1 MEETLEKLAGRSS
14 GNNKGGTKHVVL
26 NHLKKG
32 ENIDKQSPI
41 PLYYQIMNQLREKI
55 VGGEYAVNSVLPPE
69 RELVE
74 TYQVSRMTIRQAL
87 SELVN
92 EGILVRRKGIGTFVA
107 PPKLEQALSS
117 LTSFTEDMAQ
127 RGMKAG
133 SRVISF
139 KEIVPDPVIR
149 KTLELSTEEK
159 AFECVRLRMADEEP
173 MALETT
179 TLIASLCPGLQ
190 REDLEN
196 QSLYKVLTERWGI
209 QLEYAMQSL
218 EPILAPLYEA
228 KLLHVAP
235 GSPLLLMHRTTY
247 DQHGRAF
254 EHVKS
259 QYRGDRYKFVIE
271 LNRKAGR

>member
-1 MEETLEKLAGRSS
+1 MVLERVKRDEG
-14 GNNKGGTKHVVL
+14 
-26 NHLKKG
+26 
-32 ENIDKQSPI
+32 IDKNSPV
-41 PLYYQIMNQLREKI
+41 PMYYQIMNQLREKI
-55 VGGEYAVNSVLPPE
+55 VEGEYPVDSTLPPE

-74 TYQVSRMTIRQAL
+74 TYQVSRMTVRQAI

-107 PPKLEQALSS
+107 PPKIEQALSG

-139 KEIVPDPVIR
+139 KETTPDPTIR
-149 KTLELSTEEK
+149 KTLGLNANDTII
-159 AFECVRLRMADEEP
+159 ECVRLRLADDEP

-179 TLIASLCPGLQ
+179 ALLSSICPGLT

-196 QSLYKVLTERWGI
+196 QSLYSILEERWGVR
-209 QLEYAMQSL
+209 LEYATQSL
-218 EPILAPLYEA
+218 EPILAPPHEA
-228 KLLHVAP
+228 ALLHVQP
-235 GSPLLLMHRTTY
+235 GVPLLVMHRVTY
-247 DQHGRAF
+247 DPDGRAF

-259 QYRGDRYKFVIE
+259 FYRGDRYKFVTE
-271 LNRKAGR
+271 LRRKPAR